1 MSANATTL
9 AVVTETADPQQRM
22 AAHALDYAARGW
34 HVFPAPPGER
44 KSYKS
49 EKYSDG
55 RKWGAT
61 TEPEQI
67 EHDFRRWPDANI
79 GIVTGPKSDI
89 WVVDVDTKDGHN
101 VDGIASLREL
111 EEEYGPLPETL
122 MAISPSGSLHYYF
135 NYPTSATIKNSESEV
150 ADGIDVRAD
159 GGMVIAPPSERP
171 GEGKYKWLNAKAI
184 VDAPGWLT
192 ELAGKDR
199 PATAP
204 TDAGDAGPSEWN
216 KLVGNIIEGRVLH
229 KSIRNL
235 AAKLTASGL
244 GNGTAVNFLS
254 ALVQQSKA
262 WGTPRCQA
270 RYDDIPRAVST
281 AQEAFGK
288 VAAPSTPL
296 KIVSAATLAGK
307 PAPSRVWHVPG
318 LIPAHT
324 VTNFSG
330 DGGVGKSLA
339 ALQLAASTALNREW
353 LGHSVRGGAALYM
366 SAEDD
371 MDELHRRLAHIAD
384 AYGVTLAE
392 LGSLHLLPY
401 AGFDAV
407 LASLA
412 GRANQLEPT
421 PLWHQVKQAV
431 GDLKPTLVVFDT
443 LSDVFAGDE
452 IKRVQARQFV
462 GMLRG
467 LAIEHDLTSML
478 LSHPSLTGMSSGSGS
493 SGSTGW
499 NNAFR
504 SRYYLE
510 RIFMEGQ
517 GQIEADPDLRKFTN
531 KKFNYGPRGYEMTL
545 RWHDG
550 VFVRETGTESNSG
563 QGALRV
569 ILEAE
574 DAFLDLVGRYGAEGR
589 AVSATPG
596 PNYAPTMFARDPRGK
611 GTTKRAFTTA
621 MNRLFQAGK
630 IATEQFGP
638 PSKRRTRLVLVTGA
652 N

>member
-1 MSANATTL
+1 MSVASKLT
-9 AVVTETADPQQRM
+9 VVTEASDPPLQEDRM
-22 AAHALDYAARGW
+22 ADHALAYAARGW

-61 TEPEQI
+61 TNPEQI
-67 EHDFRRWPDANI
+67 ERDFKRWPDANI
-79 GIVTGPKSDI
+79 GIVTGPKSGI
-89 WVVDVDTKDGHN
+89 WVIDADTLEGHDI
-101 VDGIASLREL
+101 DGIASLREL
-111 EEEYGPLPETL
+111 EDEYGKLPETL
-122 MAISPSGSLHYYF
+122 MGGSPSGSLHYYF
-135 NYPTSATIKNSESEV
+135 KYPSNATIRNSESEV
-150 ADGIDVRAD
+150 ADGVDVRAD

-171 GEGKYKWLNAKAI
+171 GEGKYRWLNANAI
-184 VDAPGWLT
+184 ADAPSWLI
-192 ELAGKDR
+192 ELA
-199 PATAP
+199 ATKERAAP
-204 TDAGDAGPSEWN
+204 SGAGDEGPTEWS
-216 KLVGNIIEGRVLH
+216 KLLTNIREGRVLH
-229 KSIRNL
+229 KSTRNI
-235 AAKLTASGL
+235 AAKLTASGMA
-244 GNGTAVNFLS
+244 GGAAVNILR
-254 ALVQQSKA
+254 ALMQQSSA
-262 WGTPRCQA
+262 WGTPRCQQ
-270 RYDDIPRAVST
+270 RFDNLLNLVTS
-281 AQEAFGK
+281 AQKF
-288 VAAPSTPL
+288 AAPNTPL

-392 LGSLHLLPY
+392 LGNLHLLPY

-412 GRANQLEPT
+412 GRTNQLEPT

-563 QGALRV
+563 QGALGV

-574 DAFLDLVGRYGAEGR
+574 VAFLDLVGRYGAEGR
-589 AVSATPG
+589 AVNATPG